1 MCHWFLKVDMLL
13 EIWRD
18 YQDETRSESE
28 RHNRSPYKLPEP
40 PHVRERLVQEICF
53 LSESVREKSLRK
65 GM

>member
-1 MCHWFLKVDMLL
+1 MLL

-18 YQDETRSESE
+18 YQDETESESDCQST
-28 RHNRSPYKLPEP
+28 RKLAEP

-53 LSESVREKSLRK
+53 LAESVREKSVRK